1 MAINEISSSP
11 PRRPWLAWAGL
22 FDEAW
27 RHGRKRQARALVL
40 LVLVLAVAVTVL
52 IARRGGAGHAG
63 VGTARVVAA
72 VNGRYQ
78 VCASNVDNLW
88 RYTYGAG
95 CADATAS
102 VRRPY
107 SYHDLIVPAGSEVD
121 LRIAR
126 AASTHALRITAL
138 GITLHASTQ
147 STVETRF
154 RTPRSRGVYSGEC
167 LTQCADR
174 SFAST
179 SVEVVTAA
187 RFKNWLAAQTS
198 AIDAQRQQAGKIRE
212 TLIRQH
218 FFAPNAP
225 QALVKPS

>member
-1 MAINEISSSP
+1 
-11 PRRPWLAWAGL
+11 LAGL

-27 RHGRKRQARALVL
+27 RHGRKRQSRAIWLLLLVVTVAASVL
-40 LVLVLAVAVTVL
+40 LATD
-52 IARRGGAGHAG
+52 GGAGHARIA
-63 VGTARVVAA
+63 TARVGAA
-72 VNGRYQ
+72 VDGRYQ
-78 VCASNVDNLW
+78 VCASDIDNLW

-95 CADATAS
+95 CATTAS
-102 VRRPY
+102 IRRPY
-107 SYHDLIVPAGSEVD
+107 SYHDLIVPSGSEVD
-121 LRIAR
+121 MRIAR
-126 AASTHALRITAL
+126 ARTAHALRITAL

-154 RTPRSRGVYSGEC
+154 RTPRARGVYSGEC
-167 LTQCADR
+167 LAECADR

-187 RFKNWLAAQTS
+187 RFKDWLAAQTS
-198 AIDAQRQQAGKIRE
+198 AISAQRHQAGKIRA

-225 QALVKPS
+225 QALAKPS